1 MILYMDLCCFNRPFD
16 DQLQQKIYLETEA
29 KLFIQKKVKDGE
41 YDLVWSYMLDYE
53 NSVNPD
59 EETRNSIQK
68 WENVAI
74 KIILENHSITSIAA
88 GLIKSGF
95 GIKDS
100 LHIACAINAQA
111 RYFIT
116 VDKGILKKKNMA
128 EEIIII
134 NPLEF
139 ISQENEI

>member
-29 KLFIQKKVKDGE
+29 KLFIQKKIKDGE
-41 YDLVWSYMLDYE
+41 YKLIWSYILEYE

-68 WENVAI
+68 WEGVAI
-74 KIILENHSITSIAA
+74 RTIVENQTVTSMASD
-88 GLIKSGF
+88 LNKSGF
-95 GIKDS
+95 GIKDA

-116 VDKGILKKKNMA
+116 VDRGILKKR
-128 EEIIII
+128 EIIKDLSII

-139 ISQENEI
+139 ISLENEP

>member
-29 KLFIQKKVKDGE
+29 KLFIQKRIKDGE
-41 YDLVWSYMLDYE
+41 HSIVWSYILDYE
-53 NSVNPD
+53 NSINPD

-68 WENVAI
+68 WENVAT
-74 KIILENHSITSIAA
+74 KTIIESSTITSRAA
-88 GLIKSGF
+88 DLNKSGF

-100 LHIACAINAQA
+100 LHIACAIDADS

-116 VDKGILKKKNMA
+116 VDKGILKKKNIIG
-128 EEIIII
+128 EIIII
-134 NPLEF
+134 NPMEF
-139 ISQENEI
+139 ISLENEI